1 MEKLLRTQEVAK
13 ICQVAQGTVIRWINE
28 GRLPAASTAGGHNR
42 IRPKDLLTLL
52 KSLNL
57 PIPEELSSDPSLDQK
72 TRVLIVDD
80 EPEVR
85 KMIRWMIEQDFI
97 GVEIE
102 EAQEGFVAGWLTHS
116 FHPHLVVLDLMLPGL
131 DGFHVCE
138 FIRRFPEL
146 KDTKIIAISALM
158 DPEVAKK
165 IMSLGANDFL
175 TKPFDLDVLKEKI
188 CTQLNGRRKGDHH
201 EAA

>member
-42 IRPKDLLTLL
+42 IRPKDLLELL
-52 KSLNL
+52 KTLQL
-57 PIPEELSSDPSLDQK
+57 PIPEELSSDSLDQK

-85 KMIRWMIEQDFI
+85 KMIRWMIEQDFL

-102 EAQEGFVAGWLTHS
+102 EAQEGFVAGWKTHS
-116 FHPHLVVLDLMLPGL
+116 FRPHLVVLDLMLPGL

-158 DPEVAKK
+158 DPEVGKK
-165 IMSLGANDFL
+165 IINLGANDFL

-188 CTQLNGRRKGDHH
+188 CKQLNVRRKGDPR